1 MVQGPANIPW
11 HAVAACLFSDLY
23 HACVNAVHTG
33 ARHQAHRQTLLS
45 HLQACVDPAHQI
57 AVGHAHNIAGVDHT
71 HQYEMAALLVRDD
84 QVSWPKALWF
94 V

>member
-1 MVQGPANIPW
+1 MMDGPANIPW
-11 HAVAACLFSDLY
+11 HTVAACLFSDLY

-33 ARHQAHRQTLLS
+33 ARHQTHRQILLS

-57 AVGHAHNIAGVDHT
+57 AVGHT
-71 HQYEMAALLVRDD
+71 HQYEMAALLARDD
-84 QVSWPKALWF
+84 QVSWPKALLTQSYVRF